1 MPTLYHPL
9 TRDRAAAH
17 PPRPAHP
24 PRLTCTPYASLARRL
39 ALIARAWVWR
49 HGVGGGRARG
59 KEMRNTTWSVFS
71 RPPMNSSLTT
81 SDPAARDAR
90 TRHTSHTPRL
100 HALPSIPSQCCLVVL
115 TQPPDPPHHLLQAG
129 ARPEDRSRCARLQL
143 ASRYALQLPQ
153 HTPHT
158 APHTPHTHGRAH
170 GCEEMCSRRST
181 YFWPSHIC

>member
-1 MPTLYHPL
+1 MACALFVATDSSKARHFICTCTLLL
-9 TRDRAAAH
+9 THLSAVLHAAFTAH
-17 PPRPAHP
+17 PTPPPPHAPRP
-24 PRLTCTPYASLARRL
+24 TITTT
-39 ALIARAWVWR
+39 
-49 HGVGGGRARG
+49 
-59 KEMRNTTWSVFS
+59 EMRNTTWSVFS

-100 HALPSIPSQCCLVVL
+100 HALPSIPGQCCLVVL

-143 ASRYALQLPQ
+143 ASRYALQRPQ